1 MSPIFMCARLRA
13 EAPRT
18 APDWSGRNFGGA
30 AERTPVP
37 IKPAEQP
44 RARTEYCGQA
54 PSAPLYIREVPG
66 SNPGA
71 A

>member
-1 MSPIFMCARLRA
+1 MRPAEA

-44 RARTEYCGQA
+44 RARTVGQVSSSTT
-54 PSAPLYIREVPG
+54 PRPG
-66 SNPGA
+66 RLTTEKNLTIFTNLA
-71 A
+71 